1 MNMKSEAKG
10 GESAPEESRMKTTLK
25 LCAAAGLLALLASG
39 CATTVEYGDATS
51 SKPISTEFG
60 SSDLQQIA
68 AKMVDSLLAFPPI
81 MDVTANRRP
90 VLMVDSVKNKTMQH
104 IDTESVTDSIRTR
117 LIRSGKF
124 RFTDRTT
131 DEAFKEELRVQNDS
145 GLVDPSTAVKFGK
158 QIGAEFML
166 TANLSEIAQSAGRV
180 HDVYYKFTMNLRN
193 LRTGIIEW
201 ADEQEIRKQKTN
213 PILGL

>member
-1 MNMKSEAKG
+1 MHIESEHKG
-10 GESAPEESRMKTTLK
+10 RPAPEEKHMKTTWK
-25 LCAAAGLLALLASG
+25 LWVAAGLLALLASG

-51 SKPISTEFG
+51 SKPISTDFG

-68 AKMVDSLLAFPPI
+68 ATMVDSLLVFPPV
-81 MDVTANRRP
+81 MDLTASRRP
-90 VLMVDSVKNKTMQH
+90 VLMVDTVKNKTMQH
-104 IDTESVTDSIRTR
+104 IDTESVTDSIRTK

-131 DEAFKEELRVQNDS
+131 DAAFKEELGVQNDS
-145 GLVDPSTAVKFGK
+145 GLVDPSTAIAFGQ

-166 TANLSEIAQSAGRV
+166 TANLSEISQRAGRV
-180 HDVYYKFTMNLRN
+180 NDVYYKFTMNLRN

-201 ADEQEIRKQKTN
+201 ADEKEIRKQKTN